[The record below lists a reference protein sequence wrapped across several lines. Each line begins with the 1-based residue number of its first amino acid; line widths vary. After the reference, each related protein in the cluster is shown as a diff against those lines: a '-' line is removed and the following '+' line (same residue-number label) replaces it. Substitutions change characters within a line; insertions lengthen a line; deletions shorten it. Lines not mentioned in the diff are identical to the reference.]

1 MQSMLALLHSLQE
14 TITSASMCDTGG
26 VNAGKA
32 KVEAL
37 AAIGYV
43 IFKLCQLFVS
53 APKHLHK
60 EVVDLHNEHGV
71 IVLLNLFAS
80 LGTGLVAAIRQN
92 CSFVHIL
99 DMRELYVC
107 VLNHL
112 RSQKNCGAWGHSY
125 VASLC
130 WPCYKDGCSIRDRTV
145 HSCIIYLGR

>member
-53 APKHLHK
+53 TPKHLHN
-60 EVVDLHNEHGV
+60 EVVDLHNKHGV

-112 RSQKNCGAWGHSY
+112 RSQKIVEHGGIVMLHLFAGLVTKMVAALETGLCIHVSY
-125 VASLC
+125 
-130 WPCYKDGCSIRDRTV
+130 T
-145 HSCIIYLGR
+145 